1 MISKDESIITQV
13 VAKIASEL
21 TGVTQTDGSQE
32 QVQATYLSHF
42 DFVREV
48 VFGAHN
54 IQATPQVTIT
64 NATATTSNAISEAE
78 IAQTF
83 NGTFVS
89 SGNSYGGLKVV
100 GTQHGPL
107 PQWLIDECTKNGVTK
122 VFDNRDTANAENR
135 RPLFKAADGKTN
147 AKGQPLAFWAP
158 KR

>member
-21 TGVTQTDGSQE
+21 TGITQTDGSQE
-32 QVQATYLSHF
+32 QVQAVYLSHF

-54 IQATPQVTIT
+54 IQSAPQVTV
-64 NATATTSNAISEAE
+64 TSANTISEAE

-83 NGTFVS
+83 NASFVS